1 MFQIMTNSITPLAHW
16 GIGTILIIIFAIV
29 CIALTV
35 IVLGFVFAGKKES
48 DEEVAPPENE
58 NL

>member
-1 MFQIMTNSITPLAHW
+1 MTNSITPLAHW

>member
-1 MFQIMTNSITPLAHW
+1 MTNSITPLANW

-29 CIALTV
+29 CIALTA
-35 IVLGFVFAGKKES
+35 IVLGFVFAGKKKP
-48 DEEVAPPENE
+48 DEEVSHPENE

>member
-1 MFQIMTNSITPLAHW
+1 MTNSITPLAHW

-29 CIALTV
+29 CIALTA
-35 IVLGFVFAGKKES
+35 IVLGFVFAGKKKPE
-48 DEEVAPPENE
+48 EEVAPSDND